1 MLGLLFVHWNM
12 NPEIFRIGGFAV
24 RWYGVLFVSGFIL
37 GYWMFTKFCQKER
50 VDTKMLDPLLFT
62 LLIGTLV
69 GSRLGHCSHG
79 GAMML
84 VLCMIW
90 FAHKYGPKYH
100 IDFMWLVDHLAIAVA
115 FAGAFIRLGN
125 LCNSEIY
132 GDVTSLPWG
141 FIFERRGETEPKH
154 PTQIY
159 ESLSYFIL
167 GLILV
172 WIYVKRLNK
181 TYRGTFIGI
190 FFIVCFGM
198 RFLIEFIKEPQVEF
212 EESMALDMGQWLS
225 MQVIKALFFD
235 IDGTLLSF
243 NTHRMSEGLKAALWK
258 ARDKGLKLFIST
270 GRSPHFFGQLEGF
283 PFDGYIAMNGAL
295 NVVDGKI
302 VDHSPLEKETSMRIA
317 DFAMRENVPCWTFG
331 KDVSAINCM
340 NEVSTE
346 LANQTLIKPDRFY
359 DLREVAENNDI
370 YEYSIFMTEEEINS
384 RFVPVFRG
392 LTYPRWH
399 PYFCDIVNEG
409 LSKSL
414 GAAKIL
420 ESLGIKREECM
431 AFGDGGNDIPI
442 IEYAG
447 IGVAMGN
454 ATDNV
459 KAAADYVTLSVDEDG
474 IPAALCHFGL
484 V

>member
-1 MLGLLFVHWNM
+1 MLGLLFVYWNM

-69 GSRLGHCSHG
+69 GARLGHCFFYQPEYYFGSWKGFLELFQIWKGGLASHG

-90 FAHKYGPKYH
+90 FAHKYGSKYH
-100 IDFMWLVDHLAIAVA
+100 VDFMWLVDHLAIAVA

-225 MQVIKALFFD
+225 MPFVI
-235 IDGTLLSF
+235 
-243 NTHRMSEGLKAALWK
+243 
-258 ARDKGLKLFIST
+258 
-270 GRSPHFFGQLEGF
+270 
-283 PFDGYIAMNGAL
+283 
-295 NVVDGKI
+295 
-302 VDHSPLEKETSMRIA
+302 
-317 DFAMRENVPCWTFG
+317 
-331 KDVSAINCM
+331 
-340 NEVSTE
+340 
-346 LANQTLIKPDRFY
+346 
-359 DLREVAENNDI
+359 
-370 YEYSIFMTEEEINS
+370 
-384 RFVPVFRG
+384 
-392 LTYPRWH
+392 
-399 PYFCDIVNEG
+399 
-409 LSKSL
+409 
-414 GAAKIL
+414 
-420 ESLGIKREECM
+420 LGI
-431 AFGDGGNDIPI
+431 
-442 IEYAG
+442 
-447 IGVAMGN
+447 VALVW
-454 ATDNV
+454 AY
-459 KAAADYVTLSVDEDG
+459 KKK
-474 IPAALCHFGL
+474 IPAAAIIPDENPRKHEPTHYAKSIKK
-484 V
+484 

>member
-69 GSRLGHCSHG
+69 GARLGHCFFYQPEYYFGSWKGFLELFQIWKGGLASHG

-90 FAHKYGPKYH
+90 FAHKYGSKYH
-100 IDFMWLVDHLAIAVA
+100 VDFMWLVDHLAIAVA

-225 MQVIKALFFD
+225 IPFVI
-235 IDGTLLSF
+235 
-243 NTHRMSEGLKAALWK
+243 
-258 ARDKGLKLFIST
+258 
-270 GRSPHFFGQLEGF
+270 
-283 PFDGYIAMNGAL
+283 
-295 NVVDGKI
+295 
-302 VDHSPLEKETSMRIA
+302 
-317 DFAMRENVPCWTFG
+317 
-331 KDVSAINCM
+331 
-340 NEVSTE
+340 
-346 LANQTLIKPDRFY
+346 
-359 DLREVAENNDI
+359 
-370 YEYSIFMTEEEINS
+370 
-384 RFVPVFRG
+384 
-392 LTYPRWH
+392 
-399 PYFCDIVNEG
+399 
-409 LSKSL
+409 
-414 GAAKIL
+414 
-420 ESLGIKREECM
+420 LGIIALVWAYK
-431 AFGDGGNDIPI
+431 
-442 IEYAG
+442 
-447 IGVAMGN
+447 
-454 ATDNV
+454 
-459 KAAADYVTLSVDEDG
+459 KK
-474 IPAALCHFGL
+474 IPAAAIIPDENPRKHEPTHYAKSIKK
-484 V
+484 